1 MDIRALM
8 IDDCIATR
16 RAAMRALVE
25 SRVAAFTFTEASG
38 GRDGLL
44 KFDPDATDLVFVN
57 WNLPGATGTDLVREV
72 RALTR
77 RHVPIVMVA
86 TENTPAKVEEALDD
100 AGVDAY
106 ISAPFPTETLR
117 RKLAPLLAA
126 MDMPETGG
134 GFLARLAARIA

>member
-8 IDDCIATR
+8 IDDCVATR
-16 RAAMRALVE
+16 KAAMRALVE
-25 SRVAAFTFTEASG
+25 SGLAAFAFTEASG
-38 GRDGLL
+38 GGEGLL
-44 KFDPDATDLVFVN
+44 KFDPHATDLVFVN
-57 WNLPGATGTDLVREV
+57 WNLPGATATDLVRRV
-72 RALTR
+72 RNLTR

-106 ISAPFPTETLR
+106 ISTPFPAETLR

-126 MDMPETGG
+126 MAVPETGG
-134 GFLARLAARIA
+134 GFLARLAARIT